1 MQSEDRKRDG
11 SSLDIE
17 PARPHGRLRAP
28 TDDAGTPVLDAMFG
42 SEQIWFYVARKLL
55 LSVGVGSGFNRAR
68 APEINQG
75 EFMNMKRNSAA
86 FAAFIGLAV
95 TSVAAVAD
103 DHAYTDGPVVNVAA
117 IRTEY
122 GKFDDYMKYLD
133 TTWKAEQEAAK
144 RAGDIVSYRV
154 VRVEARGENDADIY
168 LVTNYKNW
176 AAFDGATAKA
186 DAIAK
191 QVEGTLAASNQ
202 AAVDRAKIRRI
213 LGSWTGQELALK

>member
-1 MQSEDRKRDG
+1 
-11 SSLDIE
+11 
-17 PARPHGRLRAP
+17 
-28 TDDAGTPVLDAMFG
+28 
-42 SEQIWFYVARKLL
+42 
-55 LSVGVGSGFNRAR
+55 
-68 APEINQG
+68 
-75 EFMNMKRNSAA
+75 MNIKYKIAA
-86 FAAFIGLAV
+86 CAALVGLAV

-103 DHAYTDGPVVNVAA
+103 DHAYTEGPVVNVAA

-133 TTWKAEQEAAK
+133 TTWKAEQEAAIK
-144 RAGDIVSYRV
+144 AGNIISYRV
-154 VRVEARGENDADIY
+154 VTVEARGENDADIY

-202 AAVDRAKIRRI
+202 GAVDRAKIRRV

>member
-1 MQSEDRKRDG
+1 VAVLLRERERIAAD
-11 SSLDIE
+11 LDS
-17 PARPHGRLRAP
+17 
-28 TDDAGTPVLDAMFG
+28 MFG
-42 SEQIWFYVARKLL
+42 SEQIWLSVARNIL
-55 LSVGVGSGFNRAR
+55 LSVGLALDLTG
-68 APEINQG
+68 PPLPKINQG
-75 EFMNMKRNSAA
+75 KFMNIKRNGAA

-95 TSVAAVAD
+95 ISVAAFAD

-117 IRTEY
+117 IRTAY
-122 GKFDDYMKYLD
+122 GQFDEYMKYLD

-144 RAGDIVSYRV
+144 RAGYIVSYRV
-154 VRVEARGENDADIY
+154 VTVEARGENDADIY

-202 AAVDRAKIRRI
+202 GAVDRAKIRRI
-213 LGSWTGQELALK
+213 LGSWTGQELDLK